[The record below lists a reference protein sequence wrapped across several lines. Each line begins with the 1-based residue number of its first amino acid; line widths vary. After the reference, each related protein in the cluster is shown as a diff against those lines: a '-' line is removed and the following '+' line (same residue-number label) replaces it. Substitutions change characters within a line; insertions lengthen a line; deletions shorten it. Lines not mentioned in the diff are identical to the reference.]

1 MTTEGLLG
9 RTYADGEVIVR
20 QGEAGDC
27 LYVIEDGTV
36 EIVAER
42 DGTETVLRTAGAG
55 ELLGEMAVFEHRPR
69 SATVRAQGTAQVLK
83 LDRRNFLRRISE
95 DPTLA
100 FRIIET
106 MARRVRE
113 LSDDVVT
120 LKAAL
125 AAQQPGCG
133 DRP

>member
-20 QGEAGDC
+20 QGEVGDC
-27 LYVIEDGTV
+27 LFVIEDGTV

-69 SATVRAQGTAQVLK
+69 SATVRAHGTAQVLK

-113 LSDDVVT
+113 LSDEVVT
-120 LKAAL
+120 LKAEV
-125 AAQQPGCG
+125 AAPQPE
-133 DRP
+133 